1 MTENRRVTRSKKYS
15 GLGYWIVQIGFSAVL
30 AVLGLVGGIYIL
42 IDSGDGDPS
51 GSADTGEGVIVTLV
65 GIAFLLLLVWLV
77 ASFVSQSREE
87 RARYAWAIMQDYT
100 ARNPGLRP
108 MTPGRTVTGDLASM
122 ATAAQVRDGEL
133 TYEEVL
139 RLQAL
144 RPEVPYPGDIDALR
158 RAGDREGVV
167 AGSDDPASLISAEDR
182 ARRRARWDAD
192 DAEARAELEAARL
205 APPGA
210 ARVVRR
216 TTTAVGWAAIAA
228 FLLSIW
234 IDVPGIGAFM
244 ALVGV
249 WCVLRLVTGVLQD
262 ARTRRAL
269 ALVEEWRADPDR
281 AVRGLPTPY
290 AELVREPLGAW
301 WMRLLTPMMLLGI
314 FFIIGG
320 AANIGGAGDPV
331 ERGVFIGM
339 ATASVALLLASI
351 ALRLVAAKRSATQE
365 RLLSAYRGPRVV
377 EDLRR
382 SAPRPGS
389 GSGSGSRTGSGS

>member
-1 MTENRRVTRSKKYS
+1 MTRSKRYS
-15 GLGYWIVQIGFSAVL
+15 GLGYWVVQIGFSAIL
-30 AVLGLVGGIYIL
+30 ALLGLVGGVYIL
-42 IDSGDGDPS
+42 IDNGDGVPS
-51 GSADTGEGVIVTLV
+51 GSAGTGEGVMVPLV
-65 GIAFLLLLVWLV
+65 GIVFLMLLVWLI

-100 ARNPGLRP
+100 ARDPGRRP
-108 MTPGRTVTGDLASM
+108 MTPGRTVAGDLASM
-122 ATAAQVRDGEL
+122 ANAAQLRDGEL

-158 RAGDREGVV
+158 RAGDRETDANG
-167 AGSDDPASLISAEDR
+167 AGEPASLISAEDR
-182 ARRRARWDAD
+182 ARRLAQWDAD
-192 DAEARAELEAARL
+192 DAEARVRLEAARL
-205 APPGA
+205 APRGA
-210 ARVVRR
+210 AHVVRR
-216 TTTAVGWAAIAA
+216 ATTAVGWAAIAS

-234 IDVPGIGAFM
+234 IDAPGIGAFM
-244 ALVGV
+244 ALVAV
-249 WCVLRLVTGVLQD
+249 WCVLRLITGFLQD

-269 ALVEEWRADPDR
+269 ALAAEWRTDADR
-281 AVRGLPTPY
+281 AGRGLPTPY
-290 AELVREPLGAW
+290 AELLREPLGAW

-339 ATASVALLLASI
+339 ATASGALFLASI

-365 RLLSAYRGPRVV
+365 RLLSAYRGPRAV

-382 SAPRPGS
+382 SLARRAPS
-389 GSGSGSRTGSGS
+389 G